1 MAGLLVCA
9 ATLAATG
16 PASAAQAPSAV
27 DPVGAYG
34 DAPSLGGPATSNAP
48 VTGMAATPD
57 GGGYWLVASDGGV
70 FAFGDAGFYGSA
82 AGTPE
87 GYDVVGLATTRDGH
101 GYWLVD
107 SSGVVTNFGDA
118 PALGAI
124 PSTGVVLNQP
134 VVGMAATPDGGGYWL
149 VASDGGV
156 FAFGDA
162 RFSGSEGAT
171 ALNAPVVGTAA
182 TPDGGGYWLVASDGG
197 VFAFGDARFSGSEGA
212 TALNVPIIG
221 LAATPDGDG
230 YWLAGGD
237 GGVFAYG
244 DAGFHGSAGASSPDH
259 PVAGIAATHDGGG
272 YWLTT
277 SVAGPTLFP
286 SQPQVIADCA
296 SPTVEPTTIVL
307 ACADYDSLL
316 EEITWSSWT
325 AHGARGT
332 GVYTYNDCIPY
343 CARGTFHSAPAT
355 VTVRAPVSTSAGVE
369 FTLVTWTFSDPKAP
383 SGSTTYTDTLATSR

>member
-1 MAGLLVCA
+1 MCSGTIRSAVVAGLLVCA

-82 AGTPE
+82 AGNPE
-87 GYDVVGLATTRDGH
+87 GYDVVGLATTWDGH

-134 VVGMAATPDGGGYWL
+134 VVGM
-149 VASDGGV
+149 
-156 FAFGDA
+156 
-162 RFSGSEGAT
+162 
-171 ALNAPVVGTAA
+171 AA